1 MVVDALVGGSVGF
14 VVVVVV
20 EVMISCGL
28 TVFALGFS
36 LLLSS
41 VSLLLNFT
49 VLFESVETPIEY
61 FLSTEIPKSFFN
73 PVNCGKTNLKWA
85 RGEVIFSS
93 SVKLDNVEHKKRNS
107 IFLSSHVLF
116 CLLCKHLTNR
126 SKSTL
131 FSWR

>member
-14 VVVVVV
+14 VVVVVVV

-28 TVFALGFS
+28 TVFALGFSFS

-61 FLSTEIPKSFFN
+61 FLGTEIPKSFFD
-73 PVNCGKTNLKWA
+73 PVNFVERQTSNGRA
-85 RGEVIFSS
+85 E
-93 SVKLDNVEHKKRNS
+93 KL
-107 IFLSSHVLF
+107 LSL
-116 CLLCKHLTNR
+116 
-126 SKSTL
+126 
-131 FSWR
+131 